1 MGFLKDLWNKIRGR
15 RNWTGHGKYPGKN
28 LRRNRFSGRRAG
40 SYDAGTF
47 RREPVNSPHQPINAI
62 DRLTSLF
69 SRLPGLGKKSAGRL
83 VYHILDTDP
92 GYARALGEEL
102 LVFHEAIKRCTCC
115 GSYTE
120 TNPCA
125 ICSDPDREPVIC
137 VVERAQDV
145 RVIEESREFR
155 GRFHVLG
162 GVIAPL
168 EGISP
173 DKLSIGELF
182 ARVRREGIR
191 EVILA
196 MNPTVEGDT
205 TALYIQKFLKDY
217 PVEITR
223 LASGLPVGG
232 DLEYA
237 DRLTLSRSFRGRV
250 KM

>member
-1 MGFLKDLWNKIRGR
+1 ME
-15 RNWTGHGKYPGKN
+15 TGPGSS
-28 LRRNRFSGRRAG
+28 RF
-40 SYDAGTF
+40 
-47 RREPVNSPHQPINAI
+47 NAI
-62 DRLTSLF
+62 DRLTTLF
-69 SRLPGLGKKSAGRL
+69 SKLPGLGKKSAGRL
-83 VYHILDTDP
+83 VYHILDADP
-92 GYARALGEEL
+92 SYARTLGEEL
-102 LVFHEAIKRCTCC
+102 LAFHQAIKRCSLC

-120 TNPCA
+120 
-125 ICSDPDREPVIC
+125 SDPCSVCTDPSREPVLC

-168 EGISP
+168 EGVNP
-173 DKLSIGELF
+173 ENLSIGELVV
-182 ARVRREGIR
+182 RVRREGIS

-205 TALYIQKFLKDY
+205 TALYIQKILKDTG
-217 PVEITR
+217 VEITR

-250 KM
+250 RM